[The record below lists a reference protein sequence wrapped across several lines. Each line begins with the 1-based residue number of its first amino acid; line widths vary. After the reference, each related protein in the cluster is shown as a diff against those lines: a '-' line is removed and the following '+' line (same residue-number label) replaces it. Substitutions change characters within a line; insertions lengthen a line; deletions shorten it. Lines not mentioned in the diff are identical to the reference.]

1 MNIQMRKNLA
11 TIGVIY
17 LVTYATWVLAFWY
30 DSILVSKGELSGGAT
45 IACFFGVYGMIIV
58 YQLMGLALSLSYFSL
73 FAQGTVVATR
83 ILQSLNLVV
92 PASRTLALV
101 GISGGGKSTIFSI
114 IERFYDPDQ
123 VLNLK
128 NYLSSFTKTETEIET
143 ETVGGNHLIDMPQN
157 SASRFQPITPAGR
170 VSIPCHRLT
179 ESIEIIEITGNT
191 EVTEIAEY

>member
-17 LVTYATWVLAFWY
+17 LVTYAIWALAFWY

-58 YQLMGLALSLSYFSL
+58 YQLTGLALSLSYFYL
-73 FAQGTVVATR
+73 FVQRTVVATK

-101 GISGGGKSTIFSI
+101 GISGGGKSTIFSL

-128 NYLSSFTKTETEIET
+128 NYLSSFTKTETETET

-157 SASRFQPITPAGR
+157 SAGGFKPITPAGR
-170 VSIPCHRLT
+170 VSILCHRLT
-179 ESIEIIEITGNT
+179 ESIEITEINENM
-191 EVTEIAEY
+191 EVTEIAKY